1 MAQQKTKGTL
11 FKFEVLRF
19 LRKERGLT
27 IEDLARKSGVS
38 FALISKLERNKANPS
53 LSIIRQLAA
62 SLEISS
68 SELVS
73 MAESRPDEIRKEDE
87 RHEDG
92 FHFRRVQFN
101 NVKIIC
107 ATGKRGSRL
116 SHPEVHEDDTEIV
129 FVKSGRV
136 RIGLPTGDR
145 DLSAGEAVQFDA
157 LLPHAYEV
165 LQDCD
170 LVIVHTRK
178 EKRF

>member
-1 MAQQKTKGTL
+1 MTHSSTKETL

-53 LSIIRQLAA
+53 LSIIRQLAS
-62 SLEISS
+62 SLDISS
-68 SELVS
+68 SELLS
-73 MAESRPDEIRKEDE
+73 MAESRPDEVRIEDE
-87 RHEDG
+87 RSEDG
-92 FHFRRVQFN
+92 FRFRRVQFN
-101 NVKIIC
+101 NAKIIC
-107 ATGKRGSRL
+107 ATGKKGSRL
-116 SHPEVHEDDTEIV
+116 TRPEVHQDDTEIV

-145 DLSAGEAVQFDA
+145 TLAAGEAVQFDA

-165 LQDCD
+165 LADCD
-170 LVIVHTRK
+170 LVIVHARK
-178 EKRF
+178 EQRF